1 MSTSIHSLPY
11 YCQIV
16 IEAWGIPKVQQNI
29 KYLSG
34 DSYYSWLLLIVSCL
48 ASNLF
53 LFVLQSVTV
62 MMVLR
67 VYAMWYT
74 SKIIIGILLCLYMPH
89 LIIVCIF
96 DGVYEIP
103 GAYYSGESQNK
114 LKLSM
119 PSCILNGLN
128 LANLFS
134 SDNCPDSQYLIMH
147 SLE

>member
-1 MSTSIHSLPY
+1 
-11 YCQIV
+11 
-16 IEAWGIPKVQQNI
+16 
-29 KYLSG
+29 
-34 DSYYSWLLLIVSCL
+34 
-48 ASNLF
+48 
-53 LFVLQSVTV
+53 
-62 MMVLR
+62 MVLR

-74 SKIIIGILLCLYMPH
+74 SKIIIGVLLCLYMPH